1 MVVAVIIAWLVVV
14 LGVSA
19 WVGLRGR
26 RLWVLARAAQTDVEQ
41 RVMQAQLKQLPDRLA
56 ELERRQQQLAEVLAR
71 LQTAIAEFA
80 VLWRA
85 FSVVSGQVR
94 GARSFFT
101 TK

>member
-1 MVVAVIIAWLVVV
+1 MVLALIIAWLVVV
-14 LGVSA
+14 LGTSA

-26 RLWVLARAAQTDVEQ
+26 RLWVLARTAQSDVEKH
-41 RVMQAQLKQLPDRLA
+41 VMQAQLKELPDRLA
-56 ELERRQQQLAEVLAR
+56 ELERRQQQLAEVMAR
-71 LQTAIAEFA
+71 LQTSIAEFA

-85 FSVVSGQVR
+85 FSMVSGQVR

>member
-1 MVVAVIIAWLVVV
+1 MVLALIIAWLVVV
-14 LGVSA
+14 LGTSA

-26 RLWVLARAAQTDVEQ
+26 RLWVLARAAQSDVEHH
-41 RVMQAQLKQLPDRLA
+41 VMQARLKELPDRLA
-56 ELERRQQQLAEVLAR
+56 ELERRQQQLAEVMAR
-71 LQTAIAEFA
+71 LQTSIAEFV

-85 FSVVSGQVR
+85 FSTVSDQVR